1 MPFDNF
7 LADKEDRFYFMFA
20 FAVRAWLSLLFFVF
34 FPFLLFHFGY
44 LLVQHQFLVIG
55 ASYLLMGLFDFLHTF
70 TKALT
75 EYRRKRWVE
84 IQHNGLK
91 KFR

>member
-1 MPFDNF
+1 MLFDNF

-34 FPFLLFHFGY
+34 VPFLLIHFGY
-44 LLVQHQFLVIG
+44 TLGLHQFLVIG
-55 ASYLLMGLFDFLHTF
+55 LSYVLMSALDFSHVF
-70 TKALT
+70 VKALK

-84 IQHNGLK
+84 IQHNGL
-91 KFR
+91 RNYR